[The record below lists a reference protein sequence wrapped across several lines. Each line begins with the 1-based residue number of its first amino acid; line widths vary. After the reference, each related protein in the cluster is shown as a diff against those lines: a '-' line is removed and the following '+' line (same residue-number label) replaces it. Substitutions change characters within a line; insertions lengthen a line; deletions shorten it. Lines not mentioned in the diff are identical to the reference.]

1 MRITIRLY
9 AILMILAIFLLS
21 ACDRP
26 ASGADD
32 FRLEGLERSTIT
44 PLPLPSTTAA
54 ATVVVTHEVEVTTI
68 VEVIVTATP
77 EPTQTPDPFA
87 PPTEVAMVVDPF
99 VEQGLEFFTEEEL
112 NQSQQFPEEGQLPFE
127 ETPLPELGGETYV
140 EQELDG
146 YYITATY
153 WILDATYE
161 AETLTATAIGPVQ
174 QFPTNTP
181 TPDGLSFPTTAPE
194 VQIPFTPTPM
204 MSFGDCVHE
213 VRAGENLFRLSL
225 RYGVTVNDIARAS
238 GVSNI
243 QLISIGQRLTIP
255 NCGTTGVYPPATS
268 VPPNTGGNNTGGGT
282 VMPGSVRHVV
292 QQNETLF
299 QISLRYGVTVADIM
313 AVNPHIT
320 NADLIIMTSEIVIP
334 VRQ

>member
-9 AILMILAIFLLS
+9 AILMVLAIFLLS

-26 ASGADD
+26 ASGADE
-32 FRLEGLERSTIT
+32 FRLEGLERSTET

-68 VEVIVTATP
+68 VEVVVTATP
-77 EPTQTPDPFA
+77 EPTMTPDPFA
-87 PPTEVAMVVDPF
+87 TEVAMVVDPF

-112 NQSQQFPEEGQLPFE
+112 RQEQLPFDETAIPGFEDTFQEPFIE
-127 ETPLPELGGETYV
+127 EPLDANYV
-140 EQELDG
+140 
-146 YYITATY
+146 TATY
-153 WILDATYE
+153 LILETTYE
-161 AETLTATAIGPVQ
+161 VQTMTATALGPAQ
-174 QFPTNTP
+174 QIPTSTP
-181 TPDGLSFPTTAPE
+181 TPDGSFYPTSMPE
-194 VQIPFTPTPM
+194 ATWTPTPM
-204 MSFGDCVHE
+204 ASFGDCIHE

-255 NCGTTGVYPPATS
+255 NCGTTGVYPPPTT
-268 VPPNTGGNNTGGGT
+268 VPPSGGGNTGNGT
-282 VMPGSVRHVV
+282 VFPGNVRHVV
-292 QQNETLF
+292 QQGETLF

-313 AVNPHIT
+313 AVNPTIT
-320 NADLIIMTSEIVIP
+320 NANLILMTSEIVIP